1 MTLQTNQQLVST
13 LLAYLFGQPNEP
25 AVIPTIIATL
35 QDDPVLSADVEAQL
49 KTLLS
54 WKEDPAWLEAVA
66 AYREGTL
73 LPSIVTF
80 LPLQDLLEEATPHL
94 LTQFEL
100 LTTPAIEPEIE
111 ALPPMPGWIE
121 QWQQQQAD
129 QTPQWLQA
137 VGYEWQFWRETGR
150 VVIRLLKDVL
160 QPSTPA
166 ITPIGVKGHVAATSP
181 SDQEVIRRIRLPST
195 QLDERE
201 VEAVLLRDRQSL
213 ERYTLLINVQSPE
226 RWPDLAGIKVSAQI
240 GEWQCQGSTNQQGE
254 VQFEQVPAE
263 EVHELM
269 IEVLLS

>member
-13 LLAYLFGQPNEP
+13 LLAYLFGQPSEP
-25 AVIPTIIATL
+25 VVIQTIIAKL
-35 QDDPVLSADVEAQL
+35 QNDPVLNADVEAQL

-166 ITPIGVKGHVAATSP
+166 IAPIGVKGHVAATVP
-181 SDQEVIRRIRLPST
+181 SDQEIVRRIRLPAA

-201 VEAVLLRDRQSL
+201 IEAVLLRDKQTS
-213 ERYTLLINVQSPE
+213 ERYTLLVNVQTPE
-226 RWPDLAGIKVSAQI
+226 RWPDLSGVIVSIQAGA
-240 GEWQCQGSTNQQGE
+240 WQSQGSTNQQGE
-254 VQFEQVPAE
+254 VQFEGVPAA
-263 EVHELM
+263 ELDTLT
-269 IEVLLS
+269 IEVLSS